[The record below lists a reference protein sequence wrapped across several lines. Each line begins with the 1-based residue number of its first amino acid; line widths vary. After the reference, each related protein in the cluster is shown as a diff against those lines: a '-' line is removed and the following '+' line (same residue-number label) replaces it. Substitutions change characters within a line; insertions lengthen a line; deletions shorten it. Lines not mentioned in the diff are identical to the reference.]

1 MNSGTRGRKMG
12 NIELDYVDICRRIRA
27 ERRRQNMTQEALA
40 ELAELSPTS
49 VSHIERGATKLSLP
63 TLVRLSNALL
73 ISADTLLCGSLAE
86 SKGIYIDELA
96 DLLKD
101 CDRTEIRV
109 ITEMVKS
116 LKESLDHHYP
126 SRTDRENP

>member
-12 NIELDYVDICRRIRA
+12 NIELDYVDIGRRIRA

-49 VSHIERGATKLSLP
+49 GAHIERGATKLSLP

>member
-12 NIELDYVDICRRIRA
+12 NIELDYVDIGRRIRA

-49 VSHIERGATKLSLP
+49 VSHIEWGATKLSLP